1 MERITEGVICLEQD
15 DVVYHLCK
23 IEYHYFDDDKEKYVF
38 IPYWN
43 VIDLLPSEIFQ
54 GIPGLDMDLRKVSYE
69 RDSVPVFI
77 AERTPSENRD
87 DLWQL
92 LEQCGMTYLNRLEWL
107 IRTTTRYFGDNL
119 YVIRYENSRQLDNV
133 NDLTKFNYGDR
144 IALHTIFSMSGKQQ
158 TIIKILLR
166 IVASGSYLT
175 ADELCIGDKNR
186 RDYFNLLYALNHKAF
201 ADGSIQKRGRA
212 KISVSMPKLDEV
224 YSRYCAG
231 ELTREHAMQAL
242 NIPSASTFYRRIA
255 EYKKANGKK

>member
-1 MERITEGVICLEQD
+1 MEHITEGVICLEQD

-23 IEYHYFDDDKEKYVF
+23 IECHYFDDDNEKYIF

-43 VIDLLPSEIFQ
+43 VIDLLPSDIFQ
-54 GIPGLDMDLRKVSYE
+54 GIPGLDMELRKDRYE
-69 RDSVPVFI
+69 RDGVPVFI
-77 AERTPSENRD
+77 AERTPSENRE

-119 YVIRYENSRQLDNV
+119 YVIRYGKSSDIDKV

-144 IALHTIFSMSGKQQ
+144 IALNTIFSMSGKQQ

-166 IVASGSYLT
+166 IAASGSYLN
-175 ADELCIGDKNR
+175 AEELCIDDKNR
-186 RDYFNLLYALNHKAF
+186 RDYFNLLYALNRKAF
-201 ADGSIQKRGRA
+201 AEGRIQKRGRA
-212 KISVSMPKLDEV
+212 KIAVSVPKLDEI

-231 ELTREHAMQAL
+231 KITRSQAMQAL
-242 NIPSASTFYRRIA
+242 NIPSVSTFYRRIA
-255 EYKKANGKK
+255 EYKKANGTK

>member
-43 VIDLLPSEIFQ
+43 IIDLLPNDIFQ
-54 GIPGLDMDLRKVSYE
+54 GIPGLDMELHKDVYE
-69 RDSVPVFI
+69 RDGVPVFI
-77 AERTPSENRD
+77 SERTPSENRE

-107 IRTTTRYFGDNL
+107 IRTTMRYFGDNL
-119 YVIRYENSRQLDNV
+119 YVIRYEESRRIDKV
-133 NDLTKFNYGDR
+133 NDLTKFNYSDK
-144 IALHTIFSMSGKQQ
+144 IALNTIFSMSGKQQ

-166 IVASGSYLT
+166 IVASGSCLT
-175 ADELCIGDKNR
+175 ADELRIDDKNR

-212 KISVSMPKLDEV
+212 KIAVSVPKLDEI
-224 YSRYCAG
+224 YNQYCAG
-231 ELTREHAMQAL
+231 KITRAQAMQAL

-255 EYKKANGKK
+255 EYKKTYNRQ